1 MLAALIVGLVAA
13 VLVAADRTPD
23 AASSPLTPPGGW
35 EAVLISTAVLA
46 FVAYV
51 GVLLLLRRG
60 GHLIPI
66 LVLASILQLIPLLG
80 PTLLSRD
87 VYAYWAYGR
96 VGAVHE
102 ANPYEDAPAQWPD
115 DPATQAMGSS
125 WREQP
130 SLDGPAFTLL
140 SEAVAA
146 AAGDSARHASAIFR
160 GLAALSI
167 LAIVALASFLAVNRA
182 FAAAFVGLNPLVA
195 LHFGGGGHND
205 ALMIALVLGA
215 LALHRRRRDS
225 LGGAAW
231 ALSALVKWVSLAF
244 LALVALGER
253 RERGRRI
260 LGWGACWI
268 LAFGA
273 GATALYGIAWF
284 TAAER
289 LSAQARRT
297 GSIGLSGW
305 LQDVGLSHRAIV
317 VLIALLTLAAAAWL
331 GTQAWRGNV
340 RLGLAGVLLAALQGW
355 LNPWYAL
362 WGLALAAPEQDRTAQ
377 VLAVALSAFL
387 LRDALPL

>member
-1 MLAALIVGLVAA
+1 M
-13 VLVAADRTPD
+13 
-23 AASSPLTPPGGW
+23 
-35 EAVLISTAVLA
+35 
-46 FVAYV
+46 
-51 GVLLLLRRG
+51 
-60 GHLIPI
+60 
-66 LVLASILQLIPLLG
+66 
-80 PTLLSRD
+80 
-87 VYAYWAYGR
+87 
-96 VGAVHE
+96 
-102 ANPYEDAPAQWPD
+102 
-115 DPATQAMGSS
+115 
-125 WREQP
+125 
-130 SLDGPAFTLL
+130 
-140 SEAVAA
+140 
-146 AAGDSARHASAIFR
+146 
-160 GLAALSI
+160 
-167 LAIVALASFLAVNRA
+167 
-182 FAAAFVGLNPLVA
+182 
-195 LHFGGGGHND
+195 
-205 ALMIALVLGA
+205 
-215 LALHRRRRDS
+215 
-225 LGGAAW
+225 
-231 ALSALVKWVSLAF
+231 
-244 LALVALGER
+244 ALGER

-305 LQDVGLSHRAIV
+305 LQDVGLSHRPIV

-331 GTQAWRGNV
+331 GTQAWRGHV